1 MATFQPE
8 ASITRIFGRVTGGQ
22 ISQIDGEL
30 RVNGNADLFLINP
43 TGIQFGSNAK
53 LTLNGSFIGTT
64 AQAIDFGNS
73 EKFGV
78 GSNLLSIKT
87 PIGLDILRSSGGII
101 VQGNTVPLNTL
112 GDPRFTPTIEAGK
125 PEGLAVTP
133 GKTLALI
140 GNGISLNQAAIVA
153 PSGNLELHSVAA
165 GSVQMTENSRG
176 YHFQALNSEPSDL
189 NIQNLSRL
197 DSSGRL
203 GSQIRLS
210 GQNISVSGGASLLIQ
225 NLGEA
230 PFPTSL
236 IEVVGNSLTLQGFV
250 GLQSSRITSEHFG
263 LAGADIRLNVD
274 NLAILDG
281 GNISTRSYGI
291 GDSGRIDISSKAITL
306 DNSSFNANTITP
318 FYSAI
323 VASGLSPS
331 GQSSGG
337 DISIQT
343 QTLNVQNGS
352 GIYSRNLGINAQA
365 ITVQGS
371 LPATGQ
377 PSGIFSNT
385 GNNGT
390 TGRVNITTSTLAVL
404 DGANIGSNTS
414 SLDPAGNIDI
424 QASQSIAVS
433 GRNPNLKFAANNDDQ
448 SGIVSVAGNRLVN
461 DLFFTNQQRDYGSSG
476 TIQLTTPFLSVNG
489 ARIITT
495 NLGRGNAGTILVT
508 ADQAILK
515 QSSILSDAQA
525 GDGGGIKANI
535 RAIQIFDSLI
545 GAASNG
551 NGIGGNILIDAETI
565 TAFRSLMS
573 ASSTGN
579 RGGRIQAN
587 ATGVFNDRATQA
599 IVTSGLGPEFNGQLI
614 INAINNESLRNQL
627 QVNQITE
634 VPAVLPQCADS
645 QGSGSSFVK
654 VIQGGNSSQH
664 IALSSI
670 GWFPDPINALP
681 TVPASP
687 LEYQDAQGWESI
699 PTPSNQTGRWVRLIH
714 QSKQV
719 AHTLPQNAHHENCK

>member
-8 ASITRIFGRVTGGQ
+8 ASITRIFGRVTGSQ

-43 TGIQFGSNAK
+43 TGIQFGPNAK
-53 LTLNGSFIGTT
+53 LTLNSSFVGTT
-64 AQAIDFGNS
+64 AQAIDFGNG

-101 VQGNTVPLNTL
+101 VQGDTIPLNTL
-112 GDPRFTPTIEAGK
+112 GDPRFMPTIEAGK
-125 PEGLAVTP
+125 PEGLAVAP

-140 GNGISLNQAAIVA
+140 GNGISLNQAALVT

-165 GSVQMTENSRG
+165 GSVQITGNSRG
-176 YHFQALNSEPSDL
+176 YSFQALNSEPNDL

-197 DSSGRL
+197 DSSGLL

-210 GQNISVSGGASLLIQ
+210 GQNISVGGGSSLLIQ

-236 IEVVGNSLTLQGFV
+236 IEVVGKNLTLQGFV

-291 GDSGRIDISSKAITL
+291 GNSGKIDIASQAITL
-306 DNSSFNANTITP
+306 DNSNFTANTITP

-323 VASGLSPS
+323 VTSGLSSS

-337 DISIQT
+337 DISIRT

-390 TGRVNITTSTLAVL
+390 TGQVNITTSTLAVL

-414 SLDPAGNIDI
+414 SLDPAGNINI
-424 QASQSIAVS
+424 QASQSIEVS
-433 GRNPNLKFAANNDDQ
+433 GRNPNLKFVANNDDQ

-495 NLGRGNAGTILVT
+495 NLGRGNAGTISVT
-508 ADQAILK
+508 AGQAILQ

-525 GDGGGIKANI
+525 GDGGGIKAKI
-535 RAIQIFDSLI
+535 REIQIFDSLI

-551 NGIGGNILIDAETI
+551 SGIGGNIFIDAETI

-587 ATGVFNDRATQA
+587 ATGIFTDRATQA
-599 IVTSGLGPEFNGQLI
+599 IVTSGLGPEFSGQLI
-614 INAINNESLRNQL
+614 VNAANNESLRNRL
-627 QVNQITE
+627 QDN
-634 VPAVLPQCADS
+634 PLMKLPEIVKRCPENPN
-645 QGSGSSFVK
+645 SGSSLINMTDSANPSQQK
-654 VIQGGNSSQH
+654 LLGNV
-664 IALSSI
+664 
-670 GWFPDPINALP
+670 GWQPNQANAPPIP
-681 TVPASP
+681 SVVMS
-687 LEYQDAQGWESI
+687 EYQDAQGWISV
-699 PTPSNQTGRWVRLIH
+699 PPPPNQTGRWVSLTT
-714 QSKQV
+714 QV
-719 AHTLPQNAHHENCK
+719 SIAHTFTHNTIHENCK